1 MLKDFLQYLQIQRN
15 YSQATIS
22 AYSRDLKDLA
32 EYLHNQEEKDLFEI
46 AVIKNLEHRSFRNW
60 VGDLAEKKITNR
72 SIKRKLAAV
81 RAFFS
86 YLKKK
91 SIISHNPMASIKLP
105 KTESKLPVF
114 LKESETEFLF
124 EQVVFPDTFE
134 GIRDKCILEI
144 LYGCGL
150 RRSEIKNLQF
160 SDIDFYA
167 KLLRVTGKG
176 NKMRFVPFGNHVFIA
191 IELYQKKS
199 NELNLNIQDTFFVRI
214 NNKALYDSLIYNI
227 TQKYLPL
234 ASTTVA
240 PQGPHVLR
248 HTYATHL
255 LNAGA
260 DLNDIKELLGHSS
273 LAATQIYTHNSISK
287 LQNIHKMAH
296 PRAINI
302 QTK

>member
-1 MLKDFLQYLQIQRN
+1 MLKEFLHYLNIQRN
-15 YSQATIS
+15 YSQATIT
-22 AYSRDLKDLA
+22 AYSRDLQDLA
-32 EYLHNQEEKDLFEI
+32 EYLLLSEQKLLFEEGG
-46 AVIKNLEHRSFRNW
+46 IKTLEHRSLRNW
-60 VGDLAEKKITNR
+60 VGDLAGKDISHR

-91 SIISHNPMASIKLP
+91 GVIAHNPMANIKLP

-114 LKESETEFLF
+114 LKESETEILF
-124 EQVVFPDTFE
+124 EQVNFPDTFE
-134 GIRDKCILEI
+134 GARDKCLLEI

-150 RRSEIKNLQF
+150 RRSEVQKLQMA
-160 SDIDFYA
+160 DIDFYT
-167 KLLRVTGKG
+167 KMLRVTGKG
-176 NKMRFVPFGNHVFIA
+176 NKTRLVPFGNYVYTA
-191 IELYQKKS
+191 IELYKKKS
-199 NELNLNIQDTFFVRI
+199 MELGLNLTGTFFVKRD
-214 NNKALYDSLIYNI
+214 NKALYDKLIYRI
-227 TQKYLPL
+227 SQQYLPM
-234 ASTTVA
+234 AATVSR
-240 PQGPHVLR
+240 QGPHVLR

-296 PRAINI
+296 PRAINP
-302 QTK
+302 QTQ